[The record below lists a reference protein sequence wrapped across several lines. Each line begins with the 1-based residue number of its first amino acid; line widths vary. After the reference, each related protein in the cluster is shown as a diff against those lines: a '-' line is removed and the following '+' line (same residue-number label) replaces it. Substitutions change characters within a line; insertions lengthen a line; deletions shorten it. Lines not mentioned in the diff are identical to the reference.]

1 MKRQGWRWK
10 TLQFWP
16 GRCHGASL
24 PEGFQLNPFG
34 LWFFSAA
41 ESWSGCSVSLCLFLI
56 RCPPE
61 LSTAWTR
68 QTENSAG
75 TWQNNGQSEWERHGH
90 FFHFILVYRKIFS
103 CSYFSSEYMSS
114 RLFWMGV
121 PVTAHRAHALSW
133 HTACDVCTLGFLMLW
148 ASSRITRAQVTRI
161 RGEEEE
167 VFGWRKKKRTLVNS
181 QIIESDTVVKVSH
194 LFTHRFIRTFRGFLC
209 LLLWDW
215 DLFGDQTVRGHHYVI
230 ISQSVTE
237 KHLII

>member
-167 VFGWRKKKRTLVNS
+167 VFGWRKKNWPWLIVKLLS
-181 QIIESDTVVKVSH
+181 QILWLKCHISLLTASSEHSEGFCVSSFGTGISLETKPYVVTTTS
-194 LFTHRFIRTFRGFLC
+194 
-209 LLLWDW
+209 
-215 DLFGDQTVRGHHYVI
+215 
-230 ISQSVTE
+230 
-237 KHLII
+237 